1 MRSLEVAARAVNQ
14 SKHLRLV
21 GVAGDE
27 GLMPGTA
34 IGEPA
39 GLEAYVDSIAQTAR
53 QLKAERQEGS
63 PSLTFP
69 RLAGLIGLSPYDEL
83 DDAAPQEARPVNLPR
98 KRSTRPT
105 PGPTSLW
112 NHLVIR
118 RQWMGSGRR
127 ELLRVLHLPPNLDQ
141 LLPGHLGPQLR
152 ELVILLIAE

>member
-118 RQWMGSGRR
+118 RQWMGSGSARASSR
-127 ELLRVLHLPPNLDQ
+127 SPPSPQ
-141 LLPGHLGPQLR
+141 SRSAPPGAPGPATAGTGHSPHR
-152 ELVILLIAE
+152 